1 MTTAPDSSTTTPA
14 GGRGAGLRL
23 TSWDVGYFASAL
35 VVLAGSLIP
44 LITVRWGVNL
54 WGAYNLFFIGIGVLL
69 PLTAAGFQLARAASG
84 ASARDVRDA
93 GPRLGSLSTEQF
105 AHVAAWLALAFY
117 FITFATTLDPVLL
130 IGLAGGLGLVVTS
143 PLRGLVAPLVT
154 GAAGRA
160 RSAGSPA
167 ARAGSSPGQ
176 SSAHTPGR
184 TADIFPTPAPA
195 PDAGEVQDRSGPDA
209 DVWDTSAEPD
219 TRGAGDAEF
228 AAGAAGRDDA
238 TGTEA
243 EGFPSPAYG
252 QPTTP
257 ESPKEFRA
265 SAETG
270 DQEDGPADG
279 QPTGAEIDEELGMT
293 RVRPRSTDEAAA
305 SATAAFGASAA
316 DTTEAT
322 DFPQDTGTASETGF
336 TDSTGFAGAA
346 ASEPPT
352 PRGTEP
358 AEYEAFWFAVGT
370 RRSAVAPEDGH
381 PVFELEPGGWILAL
395 EDRGQEFLVQN
406 TDGRTG
412 VLRDLTDIERA

>member
-1 MTTAPDSSTTTPA
+1 MSTAPDSSSTTPA
-14 GGRGAGLRL
+14 GGSGAGLRL
-23 TSWDVGYFASAL
+23 TSWDVGYFASTL
-35 VVLAGSLIP
+35 VVLAGSLVP

-54 WGAYNLFFIGIGVLL
+54 WGVYNLFFIGIGVLL
-69 PLTAAGFQLARAASG
+69 PLIAAGFLLTRAASG

-143 PLRGLVAPLVT
+143 PLRALVAPLVT
-154 GAAGRA
+154 GSAGRA

-176 SSAHTPGR
+176 SSAHTPAG
-184 TADIFPTPAPA
+184 TADILPTPAPA
-195 PDAGEVQDRSGPDA
+195 PGAGEAQDPSGPDA

-219 TRGAGDAEF
+219 TRGAGDAAF
-228 AAGAAGRDDA
+228 AAGAAGREDA
-238 TGTEA
+238 TSTEA

-252 QPTTP
+252 QTATA
-257 ESPKEFRA
+257 ESLKEFRA

-270 DQEDGPADG
+270 GREDGPADG
-279 QPTGAEIDEELGMT
+279 RPTGAEIDEELGMT

-305 SATAAFGASAA
+305 SATAAFGAPAV

-322 DFPQDTGTASETGF
+322 DSPQDTGTASET
-336 TDSTGFAGAA
+336 DSTGAIGAA

-370 RRSAVAPEDGH
+370 RRSAVGPEDGH